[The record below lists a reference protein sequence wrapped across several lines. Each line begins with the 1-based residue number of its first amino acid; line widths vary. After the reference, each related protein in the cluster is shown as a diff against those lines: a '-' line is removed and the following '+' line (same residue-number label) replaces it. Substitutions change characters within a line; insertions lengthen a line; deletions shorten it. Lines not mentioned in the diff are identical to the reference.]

1 MRVAVTCV
9 LGVVAVAAATQTAA
23 ARTTVLSCHGAQKP
37 KLVAELLFGR
47 DIGKRVG
54 VSEAAWSHFVAR
66 EITPRFPDG
75 LTIVDATGQWRDRA
89 SKRMVREPSKLIM
102 IVLPGKAD
110 DQAHLDAIVG
120 AYKRRFHQRSVG
132 VIVQS
137 ACASF

>member
-1 MRVAVTCV
+1 MRSAFTWFFNVVV
-9 LGVVAVAAATQTAA
+9 LVAAAQNVAAQTPA
-23 ARTTVLSCHGAQKP
+23 LSCHGPKEP
-37 KLVAELLFGR
+37 KLIAELLFGR
-47 DIGKRVG
+47 DIGDRVG
-54 VSEAAWSHFVAR
+54 VSESTWRSFVAR

-75 LTIVDATGQWRDRA
+75 LTIIDATGQWRDRA
-89 SKRMVREPSKLIM
+89 SKRMVREPSKLM